1 MQRQKSN
8 FDKACEISKILDCL
22 SNPNRLLITCMLI
35 EGEKKPSEILD
46 EIGTTKGNISQ
57 HLKLLE
63 LSGIIKAKRDGNK
76 IYYSIN
82 DEKVKKLVTQI
93 KKIYCAEIRFSK

>member
-1 MQRQKSN
+1 MA
-8 FDKACEISKILDCL
+8 FEISKILDCL

-35 EGEKKPSEILD
+35 EGTKTPTEILD

-63 LSGIIKAKRDGNK
+63 LSGIIKAKRNGNK